1 MNAMVLDPSLDPDQ
15 DHKPATHPT
24 ARRPMTT
31 APVFHWE
38 MDAKGVVWLT
48 FDTPGSPVNV
58 FNEDT
63 LLELDEH
70 LSQIA
75 ADNDVRAL
83 VIESAKDQ
91 VFIAGADLKAIRTL
105 PPARVEGLVR
115 LGQSV
120 FNRLAALPVPK
131 VAMIHGACVG
141 GGFELALA
149 CDARVASDADCTRL
163 GLPETQLGLIP
174 GWGGSTRLPR
184 LIGPVKGI
192 EMILSGRLVKATQ
205 AKKLGMVDVVAPRD
219 HLREVAQHQV
229 DRLMAAPAHPSL
241 RRALQRGTW
250 RVIMP
255 VVAHKAR
262 LDLQAR
268 TRGLYAA
275 PLKALEVIFQGY
287 ARSVPESLELE
298 VKALL
303 ALTATRAT
311 GHLIDLFFARE
322 AASKKPW
329 PEGHALP
336 VDRVAVIGAGV
347 MGAGIAQWLASK
359 GLHVTLTD
367 VSAEAV
373 GKGLQRVRDL
383 TGEAAGRRLLT
394 AREAR
399 DTLDRVQGTHERV
412 SLRNCQLVIEAATED
427 IVLKKKIFADLAA
440 RCGPETILATNTSAL
455 SVRELAGT
463 VPHPE
468 RVIGLHFFNPVHRMS
483 LVEVIRLPDTHA
495 DVVATA
501 HGLVQRIGKVPVVV
515 NDSPGFVVNRVLV
528 PYLME
533 AVSLFERGHDPV
545 TLDDAMLD
553 FGMPMGPMRLLDEIG
568 LDVAAH
574 VARTLGVSSQVLDDM
589 VHAGW
594 LGRKAGRGF
603 YVHAGQRSAVNG
615 QALALRAVGS
625 APLLSMADIEERLAR
640 MISSEA
646 MLVLKEKVAQS
657 ASDVDL
663 AMVLGTG
670 YAPFRG
676 GPLAYAACM
685 EELRNE

>member
-1 MNAMVLDPSLDPDQ
+1 MNTMVLDPSLDPDQ
-15 DHKPATHPT
+15 DHKPATQPRKPACA
-24 ARRPMTT
+24 ARAFR
-31 APVFHWE
+31 WE
-38 MDAKGVVWLT
+38 TDAEGIAWLT

-58 FNEDT
+58 FNEAT
-63 LLELDEH
+63 LLELDDH

-75 ADNDVRAL
+75 SESDVRAL

-105 PPARVEGLVR
+105 PPSQVEGLVR

-120 FNRLAALPVPK
+120 FNRLAALPMPK
-131 VAMIHGACVG
+131 VALIHGACVG

-149 CDARVASDADCTRL
+149 CDIRVASDADCTKL

-184 LIGPVKGI
+184 LIGPIKGI
-192 EMILSGRLVKATQ
+192 EMILSGKLVKASQ
-205 AKKLGMVDVVAPRD
+205 AKKLGMVDAVAPRE
-219 HLREVAQHQV
+219 HLHQVAQDQV
-229 DRLMAAPAHPSL
+229 HRLQASPGHPSFRRSL
-241 RRALQRGTW
+241 RRLAW
-250 RVIMP
+250 RAMMP
-255 VVAHKAR
+255 VVAHRAR
-262 LDLQAR
+262 MELQAK
-268 TRGLYAA
+268 TRSLYAA
-275 PLKALEVIFQGY
+275 PQKALEVIAKGFSKPE
-287 ARSVPESLELE
+287 AESLEME

-303 ALTATRAT
+303 ALTATHAT
-311 GHLIDLFFARE
+311 AHLIDLFFAKE

-336 VDRVAVIGAGV
+336 VSRVAVIGAGV
-347 MGAGIAQWLASK
+347 MGAGIAQWLASR
-359 GLHVTLTD
+359 GLHVTLAD
-367 VSAEAV
+367 ISADAV

-383 TGEAAGRRLLT
+383 TNEAAKRRLLT
-394 AREAR
+394 AKEAR
-399 DTLDRVQGTHERV
+399 DTLDRVHGSHERV
-412 SLRNCQLVIEAATED
+412 PLHHCQMVIEAATED
-427 IVLKKKIFADLAA
+427 MALKKKIFADLAA
-440 RCGPETILATNTSAL
+440 RCGSETILATNTSAL

-483 LVEVIRLPDTHA
+483 LVEVIRLDNTHPDA
-495 DVVATA
+495 VATA

-533 AVSLFERGHDPV
+533 AVKLFEAGHDPV
-545 TLDDAMLD
+545 TLDEAMLD

-574 VARTLGVSSQVLDDM
+574 VAKTLGVSSRALDEM
-589 VHAGW
+589 VVAGW
-594 LGRKAGRGF
+594 LGKKSGRGF
-603 YVHAGQRSAVNG
+603 YNHTGPHTAVNG
-615 QALALRAVGS
+615 EALTLRAVGRE
-625 APLLSMADIEERLAR
+625 PLLSTGEIEERLAG

-646 MLVLKEKVAQS
+646 LLVLKEKVAIS
-657 ASDVDL
+657 ASDIDL

-676 GPLAYAACM
+676 GPLAYAATM
-685 EELRNE
+685 GNLPKDS